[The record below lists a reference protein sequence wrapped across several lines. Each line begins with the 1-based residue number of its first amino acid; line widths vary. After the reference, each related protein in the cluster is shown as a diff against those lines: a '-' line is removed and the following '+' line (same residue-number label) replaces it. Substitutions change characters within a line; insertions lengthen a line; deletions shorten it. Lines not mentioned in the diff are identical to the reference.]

1 MQCLLWRID
10 WWQLRFPLTLK
21 FRTNR
26 CNKSSQAFP
35 KTLVNFGYSRWYGQN
50 KVNNLLQGWINIAS
64 EHWTTT
70 VGNESQSMQ
79 CPNLHIDYHNA
90 VNCSASLIPLYLG
103 ILWTIILNALET
115 FNHLRRNCF
124 QKHSL
129 INYLGCPKQK
139 KNIRVS
145 KEKFLQLPWLTSYLQ

>member
-1 MQCLLWRID
+1 M
-10 WWQLRFPLTLK
+10 K

-70 VGNESQSMQ
+70 VGNKSQSMQ
-79 CPNLHIDYHNA
+79 CPNLHTNINYHNA
-90 VNCSASLIPLYLG
+90 VNYTSEFCGHFNLKCACKNLIICGGIYNNGIGYNDIIAVIIISRIIILRPRKFLVSLI
-103 ILWTIILNALET
+103 T
-115 FNHLRRNCF
+115 
-124 QKHSL
+124 
-129 INYLGCPKQK
+129 
-139 KNIRVS
+139 S
-145 KEKFLQLPWLTSYLQ
+145 KLLQLSALSVLCP